1 MNRTIDIVVLVL
13 GLLVLFGGL
22 GWTYK
27 QYQDEKDNNQQTPGP
42 FTDPGETEENAGS
55 GMNALWVAGA
65 GVLIAVVG
73 VVLLLMGGRSH
84 ATA

>member
-1 MNRTIDIVVLVL
+1 MNRTLGLVVLVV
-13 GLLVLFGGL
+13 GVLVLLGGL

-27 QYQDEKDNNQQTPGP
+27 QYQDEKDNNENTPGP

-65 GVLIAVVG
+65 GFLIAVVG
-73 VVLLLMGGRSH
+73 TAMLVMGGRSR